1 MDFSVFERAW
11 SAARDAVAV
20 IPEAALTLLVGAAT
34 IVIAVI
40 THGIVM
46 TLIRRA
52 LAGRYPFLRSVLT
65 LLHQPLRVALILL
78 ALNFAVAVTPLNP
91 DLIAILM
98 GLLQLALI
106 GLIGWMLVTTT
117 NIAADLYLRRFDIGA
132 EDNLLARKH
141 ITQVRVLKGALNTLI
156 VIMTVAAA
164 LMTFEQVRQYGVSL
178 FASAG
183 IAGIVVGLA
192 ARPMLSNLI
201 AGIQLAI
208 TQPIRI
214 EDAVIVENEFG
225 FVEEITS
232 TYVVVRL
239 WDLRRMVVPLT
250 YFIEKPFQNWTR
262 DLGSLV
268 GSVFIRADYT
278 APVEELR
285 AKLNEIV
292 KGSPLWDGKVAA
304 LQVTD
309 ADEHTVELRALAS
322 ARSASAAFDLRCL
335 IREKLIDYLAREH
348 PYALPHRRQEQIGG
362 GTSESAK
369 LERDAPPAER
379 GRQWR

>member
-1 MDFSVFERAW
+1 MDLAVFQSAW
-11 SAARDAVAV
+11 TATLDTLAV
-20 IPEAALTLLVGAAT
+20 IPDALVAVSLLAAAV
-34 IVIAVI
+34 VIAVI
-40 THGIVM
+40 AHAVLLA
-46 TLIRRA
+46 LIHRA
-52 LAGRYPFLRSVLT
+52 LADRYPFVRSVLT
-65 LLHQPLRVALILL
+65 PMRWPLRLALILL
-78 ALNFAVAVTPLNP
+78 ALNFAVAVAPLNP
-91 DLIAILM
+91 DLSTILAS
-98 GLLQLALI
+98 LLQLALI
-106 GLIGWMLVTTT
+106 GFVGWMLVTTT
-117 NIAADLYLRRFDIGA
+117 NIAADLYLRRFDLEA
-132 EDNLLARKH
+132 EANLLARKH
-141 ITQVRVLKGALNTLI
+141 ITQVRVLKGTLNTLI
-156 VIMTVAAA
+156 IVMTVAAA
-164 LMTFEQVRQYGVSL
+164 LMTFEHVRQYGVSL

-262 DLGSLV
+262 DLGALI

-278 APVEELR
+278 VPVEELR

-292 KGSPLWDGKVAA
+292 KGSPLWDGRVVA
-304 LQVTD
+304 LQVTN
-309 ADEHTVELRALAS
+309 ADEYTVELRALAS

-335 IREKLIDYLAREH
+335 IREKLIEYLAREH

-362 GTSESAK
+362 GTAASA
-369 LERDAPPAER
+369 RDADALRASLGQR
-379 GRQWR
+379 GR

>member
-1 MDFSVFERAW
+1 MDFAVFERAW

-20 IPEAALTLLVGAAT
+20 IPDAALTLLVGAAT

-40 THGIVM
+40 THSIVM

-52 LAGRYPFLRSVLT
+52 LADRYPFLRSVLT
-65 LLHQPLRVALILL
+65 LLHQPLRVALSLL
-78 ALNFAVAVTPLNP
+78 ALNFVVTVTPLNP
-91 DLIAILM
+91 DLIAILTS
-98 GLLQLALI
+98 LLQLALI
-106 GLIGWMLVTTT
+106 GLVGWMLVTTT
-117 NIAADLYLRRFDIGA
+117 NIAADLYLRRFDLEA
-132 EDNLLARKH
+132 EANLLARKH

-225 FVEEITS
+225 FIEEITS

-239 WDLRRMVVPLT
+239 WDLRRMIVPLT

-262 DLGSLV
+262 DLGSLI
-268 GSVFIRADYT
+268 GSVSIRADYT
-278 APVEELR
+278 VPVEELR

-292 KGSPLWDGKVAA
+292 KSSPLWDGKVAA
-304 LQVTD
+304 LQVTN
-309 ADEHTVELRALAS
+309 ADEFTVELRALAS
-322 ARSASAAFDLRCL
+322 ARNASAAFDLRCL

-348 PYALPHRRQEQIGG
+348 PYALPHRRQEQIAG
-362 GTSESAK
+362 GTAASA
-369 LERDAPPAER
+369 RDADALRASLGQR
-379 GRQWR
+379 GR